1 MAMEGAVQDSLTQEL
16 DRLRR
21 ENAELRSRLGLPAV
35 PTLPVPE
42 DISPIMPSVTKVPP
56 PPMTSKKNLSPL
68 TILRETFGY
77 ESFRPGQ
84 EKIIN
89 AVLAGR
95 DCIAVMPTGA
105 GKSLTFQLPA
115 KILNGPTL
123 VISPLISLMKDQ
135 VDALLLKGFRATI
148 INSTVSFEERRTRLG
163 GLRRREWD
171 LLYLAPEALEGTLRD
186 FLQGCPI
193 KLVVV
198 DEAHCISSWGHDF
211 RPAYRKLSGL
221 KAQLGDVPILAL
233 TATATRKVAADI
245 IRQLGMTKPEGF
257 KGTFFRQNLRII
269 CQKKG
274 AGRDLRGEIVDYL
287 RRRNGESGIIYCMT
301 RKNVESLAEHLR
313 SKGIQAEPYHAGMSD
328 KARARVQDNFLS
340 GKTPVTVATI
350 AFGMGIDK
358 PNVRFVIHREMPRSI
373 ESYVQEIGRAGR
385 DGNPSDCL
393 LFYSW
398 ADVMAYD
405 GFPTET
411 NDATIAAEMN
421 QRSRDMFRWADRP
434 FCRHR
439 GLAAHFD
446 EDMENCEISC
456 DICRQDTWDSART
469 QLPPPSHSVAP
480 LEHIPRGTTA
490 RKKGPK
496 NARNPV
502 PEAVRG
508 GRLYDQLRALRL
520 KIAYEKNLPAFVI
533 FHDAVLARLAAER
546 PKTLEEMG
554 GISGIGPAKL
564 AQYGDRIL
572 KVLSEG

>member
-233 TATATRKVAADI
+233 TATATRKVAVDI

-313 SKGIQAEPYHAGMSD
+313 SKGIQVEPYHAGMSD

>member
-1 MAMEGAVQDSLTQEL
+1 METSAPPAPFTQIQ
-16 DRLRR
+16 
-21 ENAELRSRLGLPAV
+21 SG
-35 PTLPVPE
+35 
-42 DISPIMPSVTKVPP
+42 PP
-56 PPMTSKKNLSPL
+56 SPL
-68 TILRETFGY
+68 ARAPLDILRETFGY
-77 ESFRPGQ
+77 RDFRPGQ
-84 EKIIN
+84 EKVIN
-89 AVLAGR
+89 AVLAGQ

-115 KILNGPTL
+115 KLLTGPTL

-135 VDALLLKGFRATI
+135 VDALLLKGFRATV
-148 INSTVSFEERRTRLG
+148 INSTVSFEERRKRLG
-163 GLRRREWD
+163 DLRRGD
-171 LLYLAPEALEGTLRD
+171 LDLVYLAPEALEGSLRD

-221 KAQLGDVPILAL
+221 KTQLGDVPILAL

-245 IRQLGMTKPEGF
+245 IRQLGMIKPEGF
-257 KGTFFRQNLRII
+257 KGTFFRQNLRIV

-287 RRRNGESGIIYCMT
+287 RRRPGDSGIIYCMT
-301 RKNVESLAEHLR
+301 RKNVESLAEFLR
-313 SKGIQAEPYHAGMSD
+313 GKGIQAEAYHAGMSD
-328 KARARVQDNFLS
+328 TARARVQDNFLS

-385 DGNPSDCL
+385 DGKPSDCL

-411 NDATIAAEMN
+411 NDAAIAAEMN
-421 QRSRDMFRWADRP
+421 QRSREMFRWADRS

-439 GLAAHFD
+439 GLSAHF
-446 EDMENCEISC
+446 EESMENCGTSC
-456 DICRQDTWDSART
+456 DICLRITWDNARA
-469 QLPPPSHSVAP
+469 QLPAPSRTLAP
-480 LEHIPRGTTA
+480 LAALPRRSSS
-490 RKKGPK
+490 RKATSTP
-496 NARNPV
+496 RRSPV
-502 PEAVRG
+502 PDPVRSG
-508 GRLYDQLRALRL
+508 PIYDQLRALRL

-533 FHDAVLARLAAER
+533 FHDAVLARLAAAR
-546 PKTLEEMG
+546 PKTLDEMR

-564 AQYGDRIL
+564 AQYGERFL
-572 KVLSEG
+572 KTLCES